1 MYYLVSYLFPA
12 HEIVIELIVIYHYSY
27 FRSSLFGLGHGS
39 LYGTHPFLW
48 YAYAGIPAIYGIALP
63 FFLWEVAM
71 LSKEAS
77 ANIIFQNRTIEDKL
91 NATTQMTIH
100 YSVFSASL
108 LPIYYCTRFQN
119 TRNSASYFQFSL
131 SFALWRVM
139 PLLDGPV

>member
-1 MYYLVSYLFPA
+1 M
-12 HEIVIELIVIYHYSY
+12 IYHYSY

-48 YAYAGIPAIYGIALP
+48 YAYAGIPAIYGIVLP

-108 LPIYYCTRFQN
+108 LHILLHSFSEHKEFRFLLPI
-119 TRNSASYFQFSL
+119 L
-131 SFALWRVM
+131 
-139 PLLDGPV
+139 PLVCIMAGHAIAGWSKQ